1 MTLSTNAT
9 SSTSGNYNAG
19 TWTLTPS
26 AASGTGV
33 TNYAIT
39 YTPNSGTLDIAQKA
53 LTDSGFAVNGKTYN
67 ASTTASISS
76 NGSLTNG
83 GRQRPA
89 ATASIITNDVVSIA
103 SGGSAT
109 FNSANVGLRTATGSL
124 TLQGTDDANY
134 TLTAPTASATISA
147 RGDHHHRRQ
156 PEPDL
161 RLWRHE
167 RRRAWARPASGPAA
181 ARSDGQR
188 HALPRVTLSTNATEL
203 DLREQLQRRH
213 LDHHALE
220 RQRLGRGQLQHQRLH
235 AQLRHPQHRA
245 EGAGR
250 TAALR

>member
-1 MTLSTNAT
+1 MPPTIRLPPPPPPPPSAQEAITITANNQSPTYGFGGSSAALGTTEFRPTSGIIYGSDITGVTLSTNAT

-67 ASTTASISS
+67 ASTTAAISS

-83 GRQRPA
+83 G
-89 ATASIITNDVVSIA
+89 ATSGDGKYATGDTVSIA
-103 SGGSAT
+103 SGGTAT
-109 FNSANVGLRTATGSL
+109 FGAANAASQTATGSL
-124 TLQGTDDANY
+124 TLQGADAANY

-161 RLWRHE
+161 RLWRQRA
-167 RRRAWARPASGPAA
+167 RRWAPASTIP
-181 ARSDGQR
+181 ARSI
-188 HALPRVTLSTNATEL
+188 TATSP
-203 DLREQLQRRH
+203 
-213 LDHHALE
+213 
-220 RQRLGRGQLQHQRLH
+220 G
-235 AQLRHPQHRA
+235 
-245 EGAGR
+245 
-250 TAALR
+250 